1 MYLFF
6 HILALLSLPIAILL
20 LLRPCFSR
28 MDILVWVR
36 KKGGRDLLEDDFFPS
51 FKEVQLLAVLI
62 MTSEV
67 EEANQFGS
75 PDAARLR
82 CSSTAV
88 CLLPV
93 KPEVCTE
100 CSS

>member
-1 MYLFF
+1 MQLEY
-6 HILALLSLPIAILL
+6 LPIAILL

-36 KKGGRDLLEDDFFPS
+36 KKGGRDFEDVFPS
-51 FKEVQLLAVLI
+51 FKDVQLRAVLI

-75 PDAARLR
+75 PDAARVR
-82 CSSTAV
+82 
-88 CLLPV
+88 
-93 KPEVCTE
+93 
-100 CSS
+100 

>member
-1 MYLFF
+1 MTEQLGTLKKVINFYPKYIFLQLYCHT
-6 HILALLSLPIAILL
+6 HICSLDLPIAILL

-36 KKGGRDLLEDDFFPS
+36 KKGGRDFEDVFPS
-51 FKEVQLLAVLI
+51 FKDVQLRAVLI

-82 CSSTAV
+82 
-88 CLLPV
+88 
-93 KPEVCTE
+93 
-100 CSS
+100 

>member
-1 MYLFF
+1 MQLD
-6 HILALLSLPIAILL
+6 LPIAILL

-36 KKGGRDLLEDDFFPS
+36 KKGGRDFEVDFFPS
-51 FKEVQLLAVLI
+51 FKDEQLRAVLI
-62 MTSEV
+62 ITSEV

-82 CSSTAV
+82 CSSTIV